1 MALAELE
8 GPQAGLYALE
18 WVRTDKRVNGYQPYW
33 AVRASLLA
41 RAGKNEQARQAYEI
55 AIGLESD
62 PAVRRYLQHLCGE
75 LPE

>member
-18 WVRTDKRVNGYQPYW
+18 WVKTDKRVSGYQPYW
-33 AVRASLLA
+33 AVRASLMA
-41 RAGKNEQARQAYEI
+41 RAGKNEEARRAYEI

-62 PAVRRYLQHLCGE
+62 PAVRRYLQKLSGD